1 VSRATSSGQAYLDS
15 FDPRTLPP
23 GTTLRD
29 VARYYYGS
37 YALWTLVARAS
48 GVSYPPDADLTKMPG
63 DPPTRIVV
71 PRRTSR

>member
-1 VSRATSSGQAYLDS
+1 MSRAPAGGRTFLDS
-15 FDPRTLPP
+15 FDPRTLPV

-48 GVSYPPDADLTKMPG
+48 GVSYPPDADLTLMPG
-63 DPPTRIVV
+63 DPPTRIIV
-71 PRRTSR
+71 PRRSG